1 MSDKRKKYEVAFVRE
16 YYSNIVIE
24 AESEKEALLK
34 AEKEFS
40 NIKWDLSDENIAH
53 EEIVQILEIEKKES

>member
-1 MSDKRKKYEVAFVRE
+1 MNNYEVAFVRE
-16 YYSNIVIE
+16 YYSNIIIE

-53 EEIVQILEIEKKES
+53 EEIAQILEIEKKES

>member
-1 MSDKRKKYEVAFVRE
+1 MNKYEVAFVRE

-34 AEKEFS
+34 AEKEFN

-53 EEIVQILEIEKKES
+53 EEISQILEIEKKES